1 MPRTEEAAGAAAAHI
16 DAAVRAALANMK
28 DLLAGGSG
36 ALEGRL
42 REVEATAGDLDKKL
56 RSVSAGVPLLI
67 EEQKR
72 REREIWDFVQAHLQR
87 SGWYEERLSRI
98 ASAVDEKPSES
109 QVRAMMRQLD
119 ANLRIHCGDGAAL
132 AVLVERIHGE
142 LTRKVGRRDVIR
154 LINVAVEG
162 AEGRLARVA
171 ALGARDAAYGPG
183 SKKGV
188 PPLPHG
194 ADPRPLSSD
203 GALVGA
209 AATALGNMQGGGAGD
224 PAKHIFAAI
233 GHQIM
238 KLFKFDGAPGPP
250 RSAAPR
256 SQSPG
261 DARAD
266 ANAAGV
272 SPLLHLDGA
281 PASSDLPY
289 PGGEPP
295 RSPPHTGPH
304 TTTLQ
309 PETAASLQEKHR
321 RAMTPGSNRD
331 FVSKQEAARWA
342 AAAAAAAVMGLS
354 LDAIAGLA
362 APPAALGEP
371 GGPLLH
377 PLHVKQRGRPS
388 FPANQPDLK
397 PAPNGAPLTKQT
409 YVTPPNQLILASY
422 PNGRPGA
429 LRALQ
434 RAPSAAQV
442 PDDYG
447 AAEDV
452 MRVSLS
458 RKTIARA
465 PIGRRDDDGLD
476 PASWDGAN

>member
-1 MPRTEEAAGAAAAHI
+1 MLRPAVLVLAAAVY
-16 DAAVRAALANMK
+16 AAAEPPAGEFCGEPSTKGIVAALETDDFK
-28 DLLAGGSG
+28 C
-36 ALEGRL
+36 ALSLIKAVGVDVNVN
-42 REVEATAGDLDKKL
+42 EVMMGL
-56 RSVSAGVPLLI
+56 RSVEGRVKEIKDAVKATQHDPTKFLAPAHQWAQSGGEIFLSVKFAHKWDAPATLVSAEDIEEVAFEAEKVVVKASKAEKRFVLEVPLL
-67 EEQKR
+67 
-72 REREIWDFVQAHLQR
+72 REIDPAASSYVTASVGRMTITLKK
-87 SGWYEERLSRI
+87 
-98 ASAVDEKPSES
+98 ASAQREWWPRLNKEKTKP
-109 QVRAMMRQLD
+109 
-119 ANLRIHCGDGAAL
+119 ANQ
-132 AVLVERIHGE
+132 
-142 LTRKVGRRDVIR
+142 
-154 LINVAVEG
+154 
-162 AEGRLARVA
+162 
-171 ALGARDAAYGPG
+171 
-183 SKKGV
+183 GV
-188 PPLPHG
+188 W
-194 ADPRPLSSD
+194 
-203 GALVGA
+203 
-209 AATALGNMQGGGAGD
+209 
-224 PAKHIFAAI
+224 
-233 GHQIM
+233 
-238 KLFKFDGAPGPP
+238 
-250 RSAAPR
+250 
-256 SQSPG
+256 
-261 DARAD
+261 
-266 ANAAGV
+266 

-304 TTTLQ
+304 TTNLQ

>member
-1 MPRTEEAAGAAAAHI
+1 M
-16 DAAVRAALANMK
+16 V
-28 DLLAGGSG
+28 
-36 ALEGRL
+36 
-42 REVEATAGDLDKKL
+42 
-56 RSVSAGVPLLI
+56 
-67 EEQKR
+67 
-72 REREIWDFVQAHLQR
+72 
-87 SGWYEERLSRI
+87 
-98 ASAVDEKPSES
+98 
-109 QVRAMMRQLD
+109 
-119 ANLRIHCGDGAAL
+119 
-132 AVLVERIHGE
+132 
-142 LTRKVGRRDVIR
+142 
-154 LINVAVEG
+154 
-162 AEGRLARVA
+162 
-171 ALGARDAAYGPG
+171 
-183 SKKGV
+183 
-188 PPLPHG
+188 
-194 ADPRPLSSD
+194 
-203 GALVGA
+203 
-209 AATALGNMQGGGAGD
+209 
-224 PAKHIFAAI
+224 
-233 GHQIM
+233 
-238 KLFKFDGAPGPP
+238 KFDGAPGPP

-281 PASSDLPY
+281 GMPDPPY

-304 TTTLQ
+304 TTNLQ

-354 LDAIAGLA
+354 LDSIAGLA